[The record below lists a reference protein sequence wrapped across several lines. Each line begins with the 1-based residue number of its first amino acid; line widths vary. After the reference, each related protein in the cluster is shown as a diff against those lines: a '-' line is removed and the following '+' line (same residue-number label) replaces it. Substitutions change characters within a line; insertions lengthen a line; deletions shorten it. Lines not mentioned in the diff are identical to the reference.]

1 MRLDRFLRA
10 TALLGMVGLA
20 PGIAWAATTIEVQE
34 RLADGAA
41 DVTFSVVATVSVA
54 TSVTGAEAVM
64 EVVLPPAA
72 QIPFQQ
78 YSDVPHTLGSKAFAI
93 DLESGTWGQSTQL
106 SRPGIAVDQAIEDCR
121 RRSARD
127 CHVYAVG
134 DIIILGLDD
143 WKTEVAI
150 MLDRV
155 KPGATNDDLD
165 AVTSRDG
172 GEAAAALRRS
182 VLHAAAEMGNTDAV
196 AAMLDRGIDI
206 DVDSNVGATALSYAA
221 SRGRPEA
228 VALLLERGADVN
240 ARNGVGKTAL
250 GLAVL
255 ANNFARPRN
264 YLAADHDAVI
274 RLLEDA
280 GGTE

>member
-20 PGIAWAATTIEVQE
+20 PGIAWAATTTEVQE
-34 RLADGAA
+34 RLADAGA
-41 DVTFSVVATVSVA
+41 DVTFSVLATVSVA
-54 TSVTGAEAVM
+54 TSVTGAEAVT
-64 EVVLPPAA
+64 EVLLPPAA

-78 YSDVPHTLGSKAFAI
+78 YLDVPHTLGSKAFAI
-93 DLESGTWGQSTQL
+93 DLENGQWGQSTQL

-127 CHVYAVG
+127 CRIYAVG
-134 DIIILGLDD
+134 DIIVLGLAD
-143 WKTEVAI
+143 WETEVAI
-150 MLDRV
+150 MLDQV
-155 KPGATNDDLD
+155 KPGATNGDLE

-172 GEAAAALRRS
+172 GNAAAILRRS
-182 VLHAAAEMGNTDAV
+182 VLHVAAEMGNTDAV

-206 DVDSNVGATALSYAA
+206 DAGSDIGATALSYAA
-221 SRGRPEA
+221 SRGQHEA
-228 VALLLERGADVN
+228 VALLLEHGADVN
-240 ARNGVGKTAL
+240 ARNRVGQTAL

-255 ANNFARPRN
+255 ANNFARHRD
-264 YLAADHDAVI
+264 YLAAGHDTVI